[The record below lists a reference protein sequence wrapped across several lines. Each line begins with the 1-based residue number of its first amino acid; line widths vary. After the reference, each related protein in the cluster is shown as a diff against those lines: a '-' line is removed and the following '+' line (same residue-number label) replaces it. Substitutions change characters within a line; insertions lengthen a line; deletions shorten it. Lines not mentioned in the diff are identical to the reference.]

1 MIGRCCRHHFQCLHT
16 QQKQCWT
23 LLIRLSH
30 FVTAMTATLF
40 TSTTMPTTCSK
51 LAPPMSPL
59 RKGCKRAL
67 STVSTHSITK
77 VKKKSKG
84 RKGNKSNGSDEEAI
98 DKEVKRKWGK
108 QPQ

>member
-1 MIGRCCRHHFQCLHT
+1 
-16 QQKQCWT
+16 
-23 LLIRLSH
+23 
-30 FVTAMTATLF
+30 
-40 TSTTMPTTCSK
+40 
-51 LAPPMSPL
+51 MSPP
-59 RKGCKRAL
+59 RKGCKCAL